1 MSGKPGAGRPAFVPR
16 PSPPPRPSVMADNT
30 AKRRSPFGI
39 ALLVVGVLTLLLI
52 VFLLSQRGGETTG
65 GVGGGGIDAPEQI
78 EPSETI
84 PD

>member
-1 MSGKPGAGRPAFVPR
+1 
-16 PSPPPRPSVMADNT
+16 MADNT

-52 VFLLSQRGGETTG
+52 VFIMAQRGGETTG
-65 GVGGGGIDAPEQI
+65 GVGADGINPVPEEI
-78 EPSETI
+78 EPSEAL

>member
-1 MSGKPGAGRPAFVPR
+1 
-16 PSPPPRPSVMADNT
+16 MADNT
-30 AKRRSPFGI
+30 VKRRSPFGI

-78 EPSETI
+78 EPSEAL

>member
-1 MSGKPGAGRPAFVPR
+1 
-16 PSPPPRPSVMADNT
+16 MADNT

-65 GVGGGGIDAPEQI
+65 GIGGGGLDAPEQV
-78 EPSETI
+78 EPSEAL
-84 PD
+84 P